1 MEIEGAL
8 ALLKNDAS
16 KLKVFRSS
24 VESSTESDSDKENYK
39 KKFLLNQEPELRL
52 FWRGIMLQAP
62 SKISFRG
69 AMIYRWIKQTIRNS
83 QTAKIK
89 FTDTETFFETH
100 KEEHPYII
108 LGLGDPSSSTANFL
122 GEFSKMPNS
131 PFEIYLIQD

>member
-39 KKFLLNQEPELRL
+39 KKFLLDQEPELRL

-83 QTAKIK
+83 
-89 FTDTETFFETH
+89 
-100 KEEHPYII
+100 
-108 LGLGDPSSSTANFL
+108 
-122 GEFSKMPNS
+122 
-131 PFEIYLIQD
+131 